1 MRFFITGG
9 AGYIGSHVIQL
20 LLEHGHEA
28 VVFDN
33 LTTGHREAVP
43 AGVRLIEGDV
53 LDQAALRAALAEAKA
68 DTVMHFAGLALVG
81 DSMRDPGSYF
91 RVNVQGGLNLLEAM
105 LTHGPRRLVLSSTCA
120 IYGLPETLPISEDTP
135 AAPVNA
141 YGESKLM
148 FEHMFAWFRQV
159 HGFSGVVF
167 RYFNAAGCWGGL
179 GEDHEPETH
188 LIPNVL
194 RAASGRL
201 PKLEIYGTDYPTPD
215 GTCLRDFIHVRDVA
229 AAHLLAAES
238 GISGTYNLGT
248 GRPVSVR
255 EVIETGKLV
264 TGRDIKLKMRPRREG
279 DPPALFASA
288 AKAERELGWRPAH
301 PDLTSMIHQA
311 WEWME
316 AHPDG
321 YAQASV

>member
-9 AGYIGSHVIQL
+9 AGYIGSHVVQL
-20 LLEHGHEA
+20 LREHGHEV

-43 AGVRLIEGDV
+43 AAVRLIEGDL
-53 LDQAALRAALAEAKA
+53 LDLPALRAALAETKA
-68 DTVMHFAGLALVG
+68 DAVMHFAGLALVG
-81 DSMRDPGSYF
+81 DSMKDPGSYF

-105 LTHGPRRLVLSSTCA
+105 LTDGPRRLVLSSTCA
-120 IYGLPETLPISEDTP
+120 TYGVPATLPISEDMPT
-135 AAPVNA
+135 APLNP

-148 FEHMFAWFRQV
+148 FERAFAWFQQV

-201 PKLEIYGTDYPTPD
+201 PAIEIYGTDYPTPD

-229 AAHLLAAES
+229 AAHLLAVES

-248 GRPVSVR
+248 GRAVSVR
-255 EVIETGKLV
+255 EVIDTCKLV
-264 TGRDIKLKMRPRREG
+264 TGRDIGMIVRPRRGG

-288 AKAERELGWRPAH
+288 AKAERELGWH
-301 PDLTSMIHQA
+301 PVNSDLTSMIRDA
-311 WEWME
+311 WVWMA

-321 YAQASV
+321 YAPASL